1 MNFYAHRQEHIPEFS
16 EHLDWSS
23 DPEDDTDALSLLTTA
38 ALEIPGLRADTAN
51 ILSGD
56 VSVTPQE
63 VFELLDRT
71 QRLGAALSDWYDWF
85 TIRLYSGPSL
95 DATYVALHAFNSP
108 GKDLHGDLGL
118 RSMSTL
124 TTYRTY
130 LIYILQARFHCLSK
144 LKEMHTSNCHA
155 TSHNIT
161 NLSKTLSILH
171 NLCDEMI
178 STTPFF
184 LSNPAV
190 PHEIGEV
197 FISSALITVSMV
209 PELPHEKKLFVEN
222 LLHGIAFSTR
232 PRTGFEYVWDA
243 RIMTRMGKFSTVPA
257 IVTGSASEV
266 E

>member
-1 MNFYAHRQEHIPEFS
+1 VNFYAHRQEHIPEFS

-23 DPEDDTDALSLLTTA
+23 DPEDDIDALSLLTTA
-38 ALEIPGLRADTAN
+38 ALEIPGLRADTAK
-51 ILSGD
+51 ILFSD
-56 VSVTPQE
+56 VSVTPQR
-63 VFELLDRT
+63 VFGLLDRT
-71 QRLGAALSDWYDWF
+71 QRLEDALSDWYNWF
-85 TIRLYSGPSL
+85 TIRLYSEPSL

-108 GKDLHGDLGL
+108 GKDLHADLDL

-124 TTYRTY
+124 TTYRAY
-130 LIYILQARFHCLSK
+130 LIYTLQARFHCLSK
-144 LKEMHTSNCHA
+144 LKETHTKTFHT
-155 TSHNIT
+155 TSHNTI
-161 NLSKTLSILH
+161 NFPETLSVLH
-171 NLCDEMI
+171 NICEDII
-178 STTPFF
+178 STMPFF

-190 PHEIGEV
+190 PHENGEV

>member
-1 MNFYAHRQEHIPEFS
+1 MLIPCLQSRWAQELFVLIGELLCVPSRTIPAFS

-23 DPEDDTDALSLLTTA
+23 DPEDDIDALSLLTTA
-38 ALEIPGLRADTAN
+38 ALEIPGLRADTAK
-51 ILSGD
+51 ILFSD
-56 VSVTPQE
+56 VSV
-63 VFELLDRT
+63 
-71 QRLGAALSDWYDWF
+71 
-85 TIRLYSGPSL
+85 SL
-95 DATYVALHAFNSP
+95 DGTHVASHAFNSP
-108 GKDLHGDLGL
+108 GKDLHADFGL

-144 LKEMHTSNCHA
+144 LKEIHTSNCHA

-161 NLSKTLSILH
+161 NLSKTFSILH
-171 NLCDEMI
+171 NLCDDII
-178 STTPFF
+178 STIPFF
-184 LSNPAV
+184 PSNPTV

-232 PRTGFEYVWDA
+232 PRTGFEYVVGCEDYD
-243 RIMTRMGKFSTVPA
+243 
-257 IVTGSASEV
+257 
-266 E
+266 

>member
-1 MNFYAHRQEHIPEFS
+1 M
-16 EHLDWSS
+16 
-23 DPEDDTDALSLLTTA
+23 TTA
-38 ALEIPGLRADTAN
+38 AVEIPGIRADTAK
-51 ILSGD
+51 ILSSD
-56 VSVTPQE
+56 VSVTPQR

-71 QRLGAALSDWYDWF
+71 QRLEAALSDWYDWF

-95 DATYVALHAFNSP
+95 DARYVALHASNP
-108 GKDLHGDLGL
+108 LVKDVHADLDL

-130 LIYILQARFHCLSK
+130 LIYTLQARFHCLSK
-144 LKEMHTSNCHA
+144 LKETQTSTFHT
-155 TSHNIT
+155 TSHNTI
-161 NLSKTLSILH
+161 NFSETLSVLH
-171 NLCDEMI
+171 NICEDII
-178 STTPFF
+178 STIPFF

-209 PELPHEKKLFVEN
+209 PKLPYEKKLFVEN

-257 IVTGSASEV
+257 TNMGSVSEV

>member
-1 MNFYAHRQEHIPEFS
+1 MNFYAHRQESIPAFS

-23 DPEDDTDALSLLTTA
+23 DPDDDTDALSLLTTA

-71 QRLGAALSDWYDWF
+71 RRLEDALSDWYDWF
-85 TIRLYSGPSL
+85 TIKLCSGPSL
-95 DATYVALHAFNSP
+95 DATHVALHASNHMI
-108 GKDLHGDLGL
+108 KDLHGDLDL

-130 LIYILQARFHCLSK
+130 LIYTLQARFHCLSK
-144 LKEMHTSNCHA
+144 LKKTHTSNCHA
-155 TSHNIT
+155 TSHNTID
-161 NLSKTLSILH
+161 LSETLSVLH
-171 NLCDEMI
+171 NICEDII
-178 STTPFF
+178 STIPFF

>member
-38 ALEIPGLRADTAN
+38 ALEIPGLRADTAK
-51 ILSGD
+51 ILSSD

-63 VFELLDRT
+63 IFELLDRT
-71 QRLGAALSDWYDWF
+71 QRLEAALSGWFDWF
-85 TIRLYSGPSL
+85 SVRSYPGPSL
-95 DATYVALHAFNSP
+95 DATRMASHASNPP
-108 GKDLHGDLGL
+108 GKDLHADLNL
-118 RSMSTL
+118 ISMSTL

-130 LIYILQARFHCLSK
+130 LIYTLQARFHCLSK
-144 LKEMHTSNCHA
+144 LEQTYTNTFHT
-155 TSHNIT
+155 TSHNTI
-161 NLSKTLSILH
+161 NFSETLSVLH
-171 NLCDEMI
+171 NICEDII
-178 STTPFF
+178 STIPFF

-209 PELPHEKKLFVEN
+209 PELPHEKMLFVEN

-266 E
+266 N